1 MSDVELFRGTAPGYN
16 NPPSKLA
23 GLLLQASEFR
33 AADSRE
39 SLIDCLSSFSFLLW
53 ACDEGVGLQAPAS
66 MPLSAPP
73 HNDRVHSEAFLSSL
87 MRRQLK
93 LSIGCGAAFLVVLL
107 GMPIANYL
115 HPQFMATRVAGFTLS
130 WLVLGVLFFPAVWII
145 AWIFI
150 RRSMGLEENE
160 VERARLNS
168 R

>member
-1 MSDVELFRGTAPGYN
+1 
-16 NPPSKLA
+16 
-23 GLLLQASEFR
+23 
-33 AADSRE
+33 
-39 SLIDCLSSFSFLLW
+39 
-53 ACDEGVGLQAPAS
+53 
-66 MPLSAPP
+66 
-73 HNDRVHSEAFLSSL
+73 

-93 LSIGCGAAFLVVLL
+93 LSIGCGSAFLIVLL

-115 HPQFMATRVAGFTLS
+115 HPQFMATRVGGFTLS

-160 VERARLNS
+160 VAQARSNS